1 MSTVP
6 IASDFNP
13 LPHTRENLSLFCVVL
28 WWWNFNPLPHTREN
42 DIPKLIKSIKNK
54 FQSTPSYEGE
64 LLSRVIVDCLGSD
77 FNPLPHT
84 RENYSITFIHL
95 RTIYFNPLPHTRE
108 NFIKQPKQLKPTISI
123 HSLIRGRT
131 AGQAYGGNSS
141 IISIHS
147 LIRGRTQSSFGYA
160 GSLAF
165 QSTPSYEG
173 ELYCRSDRLLF
184 RYFNPLPHTRE
195 NTSVNWHSLP
205 DSISIHSLIRGR
217 TLSSIINHL
226 FISYFNPLPH
236 TRENA
241 AELKNL

>member
-1 MSTVP
+1 MPRAWQGPFQSTPSYEGERQKQGQRHRPDVH
-6 IASDFNP
+6 FNP
-13 LPHTRENLSLFCVVL
+13 LPHTRENLDREKVIQKLNISIHSLIRGRTVA
-28 WWWNFNPLPHTREN
+28 RQK
-42 DIPKLIKSIKNK
+42 IPRKAP

-64 LLSRVIVDCLGSD
+64 LVPSMSTVPIASD

-108 NFIKQPKQLKPTISI
+108 NFIKQPKQLKPT
-123 HSLIRGRT
+123 
-131 AGQAYGGNSS
+131 
-141 IISIHS
+141 ISIHS

-217 TLSSIINHL
+217 TRLNSHSESTSQ
-226 FISYFNPLPH
+226 FQSTPSY
-236 TRENA
+236 EG
-241 AELKNL
+241 EQ